1 MTTLF
6 HINQYNTDK
15 QSLERKLEVLKKK
28 PDVSG
33 LVPTNAF
40 SAVENKIPTVTKW
53 SFF

>member
-6 HINQYNTDK
+6 HINQYKDK
-15 QSLERKLEVLKKK
+15 LSLKRKLEMLKKKK